1 MTKLK
6 VTLMALMLCC
16 VVAQAQDYTWET
28 HVMDGSRTGCKA
40 ASAVNA
46 DETIGVVRQNGSY
59 VAPSGTVFPKYSSTA
74 KVASIVLEAQPEMT
88 DLKSV
93 IAYSEDEM
101 PQSSRESKL
110 SNWFV
115 GIIMDK
121 VSALSGKKSDVGI
134 CNFGGIRKG
143 MPKGDVLLDDIQSMF
158 PFKNYL
164 VHLEM
169 TGSELRKNFEKMA
182 AGKFQ
187 AVGGVSIEVA
197 DGKLV
202 SVLVGGEPLKDDQ
215 VYNVATISFLLH
227 GGDGLSLA
235 DDSIK
240 VDNYDVLIYDAVM
253 EHINALTAS
262 GQSIKGSD
270 VCHVVIR

>member
-16 VVAQAQDYTWET
+16 VVAEAQDYTWET

-59 VAPSGTVFPKYSSTA
+59 VAPSGTVFPKCSSTA

-169 TGSELRKNFEKMA
+169 TGSQLRKNFEKMA

>member
-1 MTKLK
+1 M
-6 VTLMALMLCC
+6 
-16 VVAQAQDYTWET
+16 
-28 HVMDGSRTGCKA
+28 
-40 ASAVNA
+40 
-46 DETIGVVRQNGSY
+46 
-59 VAPSGTVFPKYSSTA
+59 
-74 KVASIVLEAQPEMT
+74 
-88 DLKSV
+88 
-93 IAYSEDEM
+93 
-101 PQSSRESKL
+101 
-110 SNWFV
+110 
-115 GIIMDK
+115 
-121 VSALSGKKSDVGI
+121 
-134 CNFGGIRKG
+134 
-143 MPKGDVLLDDIQSMF
+143 
-158 PFKNYL
+158 
-164 VHLEM
+164 
-169 TGSELRKNFEKMA
+169 
-182 AGKFQ
+182 
-187 AVGGVSIEVA
+187 A

>member
-1 MTKLK
+1 MKKLK

-16 VVAQAQDYTWET
+16 VVAEAQDYTWET

-59 VAPSGTVFPKYSSTA
+59 VAPSGTVFPKCSSTA

-143 MPKGDVLLDDIQSMF
+143 MPEGDVLLDDIQSMF

-169 TGSELRKNFEKMA
+169 TGGQLRKNFEKMA

-202 SVLVGGEPLKDDQ
+202 SVLVGGEPLKDDK

-253 EHINALTAS
+253 EHINALTSS